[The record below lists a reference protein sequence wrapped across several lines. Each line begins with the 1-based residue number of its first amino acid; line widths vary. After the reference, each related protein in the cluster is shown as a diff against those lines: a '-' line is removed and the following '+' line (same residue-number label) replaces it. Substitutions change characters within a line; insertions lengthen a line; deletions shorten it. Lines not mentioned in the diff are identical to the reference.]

1 MKPFYLKVV
10 ASDKTFFD
18 GECTSLVVPVSDGKM
33 GILAGHSDAVIL
45 VTVGEMEIT
54 SLSDEKIEAFVSS
67 GLLEIIDGEV
77 TIVVISAEK
86 PEDIDVIRA
95 KEAKERAEEELRQI
109 HSIREYYHSTASLS
123 RAMNRLKVKKKYSDK
138 I

>member
-18 GECTSLVVPVSDGKM
+18 GNCVSLVVPVSDGKM
-33 GILAGHSDAVIL
+33 GILAGHANSVIL
-45 VTVGEMEIT
+45 ITVGEMEIT
-54 SLSDEKIEAFVSS
+54 TESGEKIEAFVSS
-67 GLLEIIDGEV
+67 GLLEIIGGEV
-77 TIVVISAEK
+77 TTVVISAEK
-86 PEDIDVIRA
+86 PEEIDIIRA
-95 KEAKERAEEELRQI
+95 REAKERAEEELRQT
-109 HSIREYYHSTASLS
+109 HSIREYYHSTASLA